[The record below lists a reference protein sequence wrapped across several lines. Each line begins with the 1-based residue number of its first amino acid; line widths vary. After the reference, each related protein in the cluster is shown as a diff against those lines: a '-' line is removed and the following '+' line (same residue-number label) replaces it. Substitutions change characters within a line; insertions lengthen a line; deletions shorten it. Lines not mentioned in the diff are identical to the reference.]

1 MPGLY
6 MKIIEN
12 NKIIMMKNFS
22 NQETPRPSE
31 NWKNLSESSRIEMIA
46 EELKKN
52 KIYDGFEVVEAPDN
66 GQIVLKI
73 ERTILAKER
82 GILLLELEEKLKSS
96 LDKGISVW
104 LEPVGDKSKLRNLR
118 GIKFN

>member
-1 MPGLY
+1 MV
-6 MKIIEN
+6 
-12 NKIIMMKNFS
+12 KNFS
-22 NQETPRPSE
+22 NQETPKPGE
-31 NWKNLSESSRIEMIA
+31 KWKNLSEDSRIEMIA
-46 EELKKN
+46 KELKKN
-52 KIYDGFEVVEAPDN
+52 ELYSGFEVVEAPDN

-73 ERTILAKER
+73 ERALPANER
-82 GILLLELEEKLKSS
+82 GILLLKLEEKLKSA

>member
-1 MPGLY
+1 
-6 MKIIEN
+6 
-12 NKIIMMKNFS
+12 MMKNFS

-73 ERTILAKER
+73 ERTIPAKER
-82 GILLLELEEKLKSS
+82 GILLLELEEKMKSS
-96 LDKGISVW
+96 LDKGEFI
-104 LEPVGDKSKLRNLR
+104 
-118 GIKFN
+118 